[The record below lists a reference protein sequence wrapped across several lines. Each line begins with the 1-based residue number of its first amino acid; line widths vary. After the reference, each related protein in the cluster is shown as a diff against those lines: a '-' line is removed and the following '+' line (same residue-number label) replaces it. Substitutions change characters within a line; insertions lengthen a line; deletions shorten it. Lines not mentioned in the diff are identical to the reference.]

1 MAYVNGPGQCPLAV
15 FFMRWLK
22 RRRGKTRGRQNRMVL
37 IKPDDGPTGLSTSI
51 TSLERQLADM
61 KQDLEALYLKIR
73 AGDLDELRNATKATA
88 EIRQWLKIAIEAEAT
103 LEKRNK
109 QTTGIV
115 HDYALDMDAA
125 RESIGCRLDRLRRT
139 SGSG

>member
-1 MAYVNGPGQCPLAV
+1 M
-15 FFMRWLK
+15 
-22 RRRGKTRGRQNRMVL
+22 TL

-61 KQDLEALYLKIR
+61 REELEQIYLKIR
-73 AGDLDELRNATKATA
+73 QGNLDELKNATRATA

-109 QTTGIV
+109 HDKGIV
-115 HDYALDMDAA
+115 HDFAIDFDAA
-125 RESIGCRLDRLRRT
+125 RNSVGGLLDRLRRARDSERV
-139 SGSG
+139 SGQPHGG

>member
-1 MAYVNGPGQCPLAV
+1 M
-15 FFMRWLK
+15 
-22 RRRGKTRGRQNRMVL
+22 TL
-37 IKPDDGPTGLSTSI
+37 ITPDDGPTGLSTSI

-109 QTTGIV
+109 QRKGIV
-115 HDYALDMDAA
+115 HDYALDFDEA
-125 RESIGCRLDRLRRT
+125 RTAIEYRLDRLRRARNA
-139 SGSG
+139 S